1 LGESCEDNFCPSG
14 NIAPRIDANSLS
26 RPIVMTNKFIR
37 NALPT
42 GIGLYIEAVVFS
54 EARTP
59 DWLVAPESV
68 FPQVHTFPS
77 SLAAYILSKPAHYL
91 TS

>member
-1 LGESCEDNFCPSG
+1 MSRFYYKN
-14 NIAPRIDANSLS
+14 NIALFLI
-26 RPIVMTNKFIR
+26 
-37 NALPT
+37 
-42 GIGLYIEAVVFS
+42 
-54 EARTP
+54 
-59 DWLVAPESV
+59 PESV

>member
-1 LGESCEDNFCPSG
+1 MVILCLLDKVK
-14 NIAPRIDANSLS
+14 SL
-26 RPIVMTNKFIR
+26 R
-37 NALPT
+37 
-42 GIGLYIEAVVFS
+42 
-54 EARTP
+54 
-59 DWLVAPESV
+59 LVSPESV